1 MAQDSMDNLQP
12 YPCAMILSVPP
23 RTTSPMAHRL
33 PADLIALRK
42 AYNLHSGNTFTT
54 TNPKT
59 EKNGKVSAAP
69 TIVLHL
75 EPVTY
80 GVCPA
85 AGSCAALCL
94 HKAGNRLYFDAK
106 LPARQ
111 RRSHA
116 WQHERA
122 AFLRNVVAEA
132 ARARSKGYVGVR
144 LNGTSDIAWEREMV
158 TLDPHLISWIAKR
171 VPGFKCAKPGD
182 YSMIAV
188 MVSLGLQP
196 YDYTKRV
203 DRDFSLAAAMGYH
216 LTLSWGGKHDATIF
230 DVAARHGLNVA
241 APVYGIGK
249 KQPLPETIRGC
260 RVVDGD
266 VTDWRR
272 DDPADRVHIVGLR
285 LKRTPGQTEELAR
298 RFCIA

>member
-1 MAQDSMDNLQP
+1 
-12 YPCAMILSVPP
+12 
-23 RTTSPMAHRL
+23 MAHRL
-33 PADLIALRK
+33 PADLIAFRK

-94 HKAGNRLYFDAK
+94 HKAGNPVYFDVK
-106 LPARQ
+106 LPARA

-116 WQHERA
+116 WQNDRA
-122 AFLRNVVAEA
+122 AFLCNVVAEA

-158 TLDPHLISWIAKR
+158 NLDPHLISWVAKR
-171 VPGFKCAKPGD
+171 VPGFKCASPGN

-203 DRDFSLAAAMGYH
+203 DRDFSLAAALGYH
-216 LTLSWGGKHDATIF
+216 LTLSWGGKHDSIIF
-230 DVAARHGLNVA
+230 DVAAEHRLNVA

-249 KQPLPETIRGC
+249 KQPLPETINGY

-272 DDPADRVHIVGLR
+272 DDPADAVHIVGLR
-285 LKRTPGQTEELAR
+285 LKRTPGQTEALAR